1 MTKAK
6 RVDKNQ
12 KGIVEQLRKLGYNV
26 EYTYMIGH
34 GFPDAM
40 ISFDELFT
48 IPIEFKSK
56 GGKLTE
62 DEIKFHNRYKG
73 YIITAYNLEDVIE
86 GVKQFHERLSKYHEN
101 INSER
106 NDKKTEDQPH
116 IETLS
121 KQ

>member
-12 KGIVEQLRKLGYNV
+12 KEIVEQLRILGYNV
-26 EYTYMIGH
+26 EYTYMIGK
-34 GFPDAM
+34 GFPDVV
-40 ISFDELFT
+40 ISFENLFT

-62 DEIKFHNRYKG
+62 DEEKFHNRYKG
-73 YIITAYNLEDVIE
+73 YIITAYNLEDVIK
-86 GVKQFHERLSKYHEN
+86 GVKEFYERLSKYHEN
-101 INSER
+101 CNNER
-106 NDKKTEDQPH
+106 SNEKTEDQPN